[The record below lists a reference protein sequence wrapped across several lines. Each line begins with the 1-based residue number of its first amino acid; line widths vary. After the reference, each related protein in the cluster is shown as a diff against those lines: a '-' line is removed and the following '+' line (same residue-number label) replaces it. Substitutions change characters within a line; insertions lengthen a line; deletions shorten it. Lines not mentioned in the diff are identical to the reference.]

1 MHTPSPAGGEPMPG
15 PDLTQHP
22 DYEQA
27 LAKGM
32 AKAGLPDFC
41 RYTVDKLAKVGADP
55 DRLQC
60 CHSGCT
66 PCLQEVKTCLK
77 VVQKSLAPRRRP
89 WWSWPFARR

>member
-1 MHTPSPAGGEPMPG
+1 MPG

-22 DYEQA
+22 EYEHA

-32 AKAGLPDFC
+32 QKAGLPDFC
-41 RYTVDKLAKVGADP
+41 RYQVDKLAKVSADP

-66 PCLQEVKTCLK
+66 PCLQDVKTCLRTLYK
-77 VVQKSLAPRRRP
+77 AIEQPKRR
-89 WWSWPFARR
+89 WWSWPFSRS